1 MQPCWEETAKTAAF
15 RQLKF
20 SVHKADS
27 ADVDERRLQ
36 LLGSIQ
42 RQPGNAVFKGLD
54 QVGHLVLQRMVL
66 LAGTFS
72 HFLFYRHVVGRNAS
86 QTPQTAMSRP
96 GL

>member
-1 MQPCWEETAKTAAF
+1 
-15 RQLKF
+15 
-20 SVHKADS
+20 
-27 ADVDERRLQ
+27 
-36 LLGSIQ
+36 
-42 RQPGNAVFKGLD
+42 
-54 QVGHLVLQRMVL
+54 MVL